1 MSYNISQR
9 SVIEF
14 INDSEI
20 KLPRFQRKST
30 WKPGQSFELIISMAK
45 EYPMGVV
52 VINREQ
58 GNSWLLDGRQRLS
71 ALKDFRN
78 DPDRMYE
85 AAKSYLKFTDR
96 TTDEELKELFWKRVE
111 SYLINISPET
121 PDTDAE
127 SYDTESQ
134 EQDNVNNDNAYESGI
149 DRERQQEG
157 LKTLLDVIRIA
168 HVRQKCDRTSSR
180 KYGSWERLFKLD
192 EYLTNLPY
200 QLKKEQYIINPVQLR
215 KYLLELGTEAD
226 EKRIPLSQE
235 YFIDK
240 VDEMIKEGKEQDF
253 KDYINH
259 HWQEMANVIGI
270 IVRSEKIFRNATIG
284 VIMIQ
289 NVTPLDAQN
298 RFTKINKGGSPLTTE
313 ELNSA
318 KPFCNEVIGGYS
330 PEVEDLVRKL
340 YARLNV
346 STEGKVVKWDLAATL
361 MHRIKDYNIIFEK
374 YDPNS
379 TSSSS
384 KLDSFPE
391 IGTGF
396 KLISSY
402 FTQGI
407 SKVKINSLETC
418 KEIIWPQ
425 TIDSFVVDFN
435 CMCNVLK
442 EDPLFSRLILW
453 KRPLIKLIG
462 ESASYE
468 FSSIMLA
475 EWKRLGEP
483 QVSGAQRKTFHRKAR
498 ILFDTL
504 VYEYA
509 TGFWKGTGDAKMSSH
524 VKSPESRFT
533 PIPQEMWNL
542 LIDGLCT
549 TGQFN
554 GSPVSKS
561 NVEPLVYYQFVL
573 REIQHPLDSTQYEID
588 HTIPKA
594 LIKNHPSAP
603 EWFMDSLVN
612 LSILPNIDNNSKKDR
627 RLSDIKGTPV
637 GNVVSKFIGIE
648 ETDFD
653 KYSDLANLNSFIES
667 RKELLK
673 NTFGAKRQSLL
684 DN

>member
-78 DPDRMYE
+78 DPNRMYD
-85 AAKSYLKFTDR
+85 AAKSYLKFTDH
-96 TTDEELKELFWKRVE
+96 TTDEELKELFWKGVE

-121 PDTDAE
+121 LDADGE
-127 SYDTESQ
+127 ITNSESQ
-134 EQDNVNNDNAYESGI
+134 EQDDINNDSTYESGI
-149 DRERQQEG
+149 DKERQQEG

-168 HVRQKCDRTSSR
+168 HVRKKFDKISSR

-226 EKRIPLSQE
+226 EKRIPLSQD

-253 KDYINH
+253 KDYVYH
-259 HWQEMANVIGI
+259 HWQEMANVIRV

-298 RFTKINKGGSPLTTE
+298 IFTKINKGGSPLTPE

-318 KPFCNEVIGGYS
+318 KPFWNEVVSGYS
-330 PEVEDLVRKL
+330 TEVDDLVRKL
-340 YARLNV
+340 YKRLNV

-374 YDPNS
+374 YDPVVA
-379 TSSSS
+379 SSS
-384 KLDSFPE
+384 KLDLFPE
-391 IGTGF
+391 IGIGF

-407 SKVKINSLETC
+407 SKVKINSLESC
-418 KEIIWPQ
+418 KEMHWPQ

-442 EDPLFSRLILW
+442 EDPLFSRLIFW
-453 KRPLIKLIG
+453 KKPLIKLIG
-462 ESASYE
+462 EAASYE
-468 FSSIMLA
+468 FCSIMLS

-524 VKSPESRFT
+524 VKSPENRFV
-533 PIPQEMWNL
+533 PISQEMWDR
-542 LIDGLCT
+542 LIEELCT
-549 TGQFN
+549 CGQFN

-573 REIQHPLDSTQYEID
+573 REIQHPLDARKYEID

-594 LIKNHPSAP
+594 LIKSHPNVP

-627 RLSDIKGTPV
+627 RLSDIKGTSI

-653 KYSDLANLNSFIES
+653 KYSDLANLNDFIES

-673 NTFGAKRQSLL
+673 NTFGFKRQSLL
-684 DN
+684 SN

>member
-111 SYLINISPET
+111 SYLINIFPET

-127 SYDTESQ
+127 SYDSEPQ
-134 EQDNVNNDNAYESGI
+134 EQYNINNDNAYESGI

-215 KYLLELGTEAD
+215 KYLLELGTETD
-226 EKRIPLSQE
+226 EKRIPLSKE

-253 KDYINH
+253 KDYVNH
-259 HWQEMANVIGI
+259 HWQEMANVIRI

-298 RFTKINKGGSPLTTE
+298 IFTKINKGGSPLTTE

-318 KPFCNEVIGGYS
+318 KPFWNEVMGGYS
-330 PEVEDLVRKL
+330 PEVDDLVRKL
-340 YARLNV
+340 YSRLNV

-374 YDPNS
+374 YDPNET
-379 TSSSS
+379 TSSY
-384 KLDSFPE
+384 KLD
-391 IGTGF
+391 
-396 KLISSY
+396 
-402 FTQGI
+402 
-407 SKVKINSLETC
+407 
-418 KEIIWPQ
+418 
-425 TIDSFVVDFN
+425 
-435 CMCNVLK
+435 
-442 EDPLFSRLILW
+442 
-453 KRPLIKLIG
+453 
-462 ESASYE
+462 
-468 FSSIMLA
+468 
-475 EWKRLGEP
+475 
-483 QVSGAQRKTFHRKAR
+483 
-498 ILFDTL
+498 
-504 VYEYA
+504 
-509 TGFWKGTGDAKMSSH
+509 
-524 VKSPESRFT
+524 
-533 PIPQEMWNL
+533 
-542 LIDGLCT
+542 
-549 TGQFN
+549 
-554 GSPVSKS
+554 
-561 NVEPLVYYQFVL
+561 
-573 REIQHPLDSTQYEID
+573 
-588 HTIPKA
+588 
-594 LIKNHPSAP
+594 
-603 EWFMDSLVN
+603 
-612 LSILPNIDNNSKKDR
+612 NN
-627 RLSDIKGTPV
+627 P
-637 GNVVSKFIGIE
+637 
-648 ETDFD
+648 
-653 KYSDLANLNSFIES
+653 
-667 RKELLK
+667 
-673 NTFGAKRQSLL
+673 
-684 DN
+684 

>member
-111 SYLINISPET
+111 SYLINISLET

-134 EQDNVNNDNAYESGI
+134 EPDNVNNDNAYESGI

-253 KDYINH
+253 KDYVNH
-259 HWQEMANVIGI
+259 HWQEMANVIRI

-298 RFTKINKGGSPLTTE
+298 IFTKINKGGSPLTTE

-318 KPFCNEVIGGYS
+318 KPFWNEVIGGYS
-330 PEVEDLVRKL
+330 PEVDELVRKL

-361 MHRIKDYNIIFEK
+361 MHRIKAV
-374 YDPNS
+374 
-379 TSSSS
+379 
-384 KLDSFPE
+384 
-391 IGTGF
+391 
-396 KLISSY
+396 SY
-402 FTQGI
+402 TH
-407 SKVKINSLETC
+407 L
-418 KEIIWPQ
+418 
-425 TIDSFVVDFN
+425 
-435 CMCNVLK
+435 
-442 EDPLFSRLILW
+442 
-453 KRPLIKLIG
+453 
-462 ESASYE
+462 
-468 FSSIMLA
+468 
-475 EWKRLGEP
+475 
-483 QVSGAQRKTFHRKAR
+483 
-498 ILFDTL
+498 TL
-504 VYEYA
+504 P
-509 TGFWKGTGDAKMSSH
+509 T
-524 VKSPESRFT
+524 T
-533 PIPQEMWNL
+533 PY
-542 LIDGLCT
+542 
-549 TGQFN
+549 
-554 GSPVSKS
+554 V
-561 NVEPLVYYQFVL
+561 
-573 REIQHPLDSTQYEID
+573 
-588 HTIPKA
+588 
-594 LIKNHPSAP
+594 
-603 EWFMDSLVN
+603 
-612 LSILPNIDNNSKKDR
+612 
-627 RLSDIKGTPV
+627 
-637 GNVVSKFIGIE
+637 
-648 ETDFD
+648 
-653 KYSDLANLNSFIES
+653 
-667 RKELLK
+667 
-673 NTFGAKRQSLL
+673 
-684 DN
+684 

>member
-30 WKPGQSFELIISMAK
+30 WKPGQGFELIISMAK

-58 GNSWLLDGRQRLS
+58 GISWLLDGRQRLS

-78 DPDRMYE
+78 DPNRMYE
-85 AAKSYLKFTDR
+85 AAKSYLKFNDT
-96 TTDEELKELFWKRVE
+96 TTDDELKEIFWKRVE
-111 SYLINISPET
+111 TYLISMSPDTPNNECEPVEFEFQDNT
-121 PDTDAE
+121 PDE
-127 SYDTESQ
+127 GE
-134 EQDNVNNDNAYESGI
+134 YESGI

-157 LKTLLDVIRIA
+157 LKTLLDVIRMA
-168 HVRQKCDRTSSR
+168 HQRRKIDRMSSR

-200 QLKKEQYIINPVQLR
+200 QLKKEGFEINSVQLR
-215 KYLLELGTEAD
+215 KYLLEVGTEAN
-226 EKRIPLSQE
+226 EKRIHLSPE
-235 YFIDK
+235 HFIDK
-240 VDEMIKEGKEQDF
+240 VDEMIKEGKEQKF
-253 KDYINH
+253 RDYVSH
-259 HWQEMANVIGI
+259 HWTEMANVIEV

-298 RFTKINKGGSPLTTE
+298 IFTKINKGGSPLTTE

-318 KPFCNEVIGGYS
+318 KPFWNEVMSGYS
-330 PEVEDLVRKL
+330 SEVDELVRKL
-340 YARLNV
+340 YERLNI
-346 STEGKVVKWDLAATL
+346 STEGKVVKWDLVATL
-361 MHRIKDYNIIFEK
+361 MHRIKDFNIIFER
-374 YDPNS
+374 YDPVA

-396 KLISSY
+396 KLISAY

-407 SKVKINSLETC
+407 SKVKINALENC
-418 KEIIWPQ
+418 KDVCWPQ
-425 TIDSFVVDFN
+425 TIDSFVLDFN

-462 ESASYE
+462 ESATYE
-468 FSSIMLA
+468 FCSIMLA

-483 QVSGAQRKTFHRKAR
+483 QISGVQRNIFHRNAR

-509 TGFWKGTGDAKMSSH
+509 TGFWKGTGDAKMSNH
-524 VKSPESRFT
+524 VKSHETRFT
-533 PIPQEMWNL
+533 MTSQERWDS
-542 LIDGLCT
+542 LIEELCKS
-549 TGQFN
+549 GQFN
-554 GSPVSKS
+554 GSPVSRS
-561 NVEPLVYYQFVL
+561 NIEPLVYYQFVL
-573 REIQHPLDSTQYEID
+573 REIQHPLDSKKYEID

-594 LIKNHPSAP
+594 LIKGHRNVPA
-603 EWFMDSLVN
+603 WFMDSLVN
-612 LSILPNIDNNSKKDR
+612 LSILPSIDNNSKKDR
-627 RLSDIKGTPV
+627 RLSDIKGTST

-648 ETDFD
+648 ESDFD
-653 KYSDLANLNSFIES
+653 KYSDLANLNDFIES
-667 RKELLK
+667 RKQLFK
-673 NTFGAKRQSLL
+673 DTFKTKRQSMLA
-684 DN
+684 N